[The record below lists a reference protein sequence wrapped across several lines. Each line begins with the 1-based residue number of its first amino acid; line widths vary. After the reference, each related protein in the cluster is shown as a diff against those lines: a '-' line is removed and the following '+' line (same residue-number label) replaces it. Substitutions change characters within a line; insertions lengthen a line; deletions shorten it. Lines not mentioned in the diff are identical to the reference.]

1 MNTKMKAGL
10 FIIISFSFLACSLGN
25 LITIN
30 FGGTP
35 TEPIPT
41 QNISAQS
48 GEILE
53 ICSHDR

>member
-1 MNTKMKAGL
+1 MNTKMKVGL

-41 QNISAQS
+41 QNISEVQTS
-48 GEILE
+48 RN
-53 ICSHDR
+53 S